1 MLISIHH
8 IKLVN
13 IEYLANEQMGLGKT
27 IQVASFINLLASE
40 SQIRG
45 PYLIIAPL
53 STITHWLR
61 EFSGWTDLNAIIY
74 HGSARDREVLREYE
88 MPFESD
94 RAKES
99 SNYGKN
105 YLRRCTPGKVRTEA
119 WQRSWMAQVVITTP
133 EMLVTEDFQELT
145 AIKWEVLVVDE
156 AHRMKNYYSK
166 LASNLRDDRFEFG
179 SKILL
184 TGTPIQNNMSEM
196 WTLLNVI
203 DSNNFDDVEDYIK
216 RYGGMKSK
224 ERVNELHDIIRP
236 YILRRLKQDVEK
248 SVPPK
253 EETIIE
259 VELTGLQKQYY
270 RALYEKNVHFLH
282 KGRKRSL
289 DKPSLSNLGMQLR
302 KCCNHPF
309 LLRGV
314 EDEVKQADKSGDE
327 SEGDMLVKASGKLVL
342 LDKLLAKLKEN
353 DHRVLIFSQFKI
365 MLDVL
370 EDYLRSR
377 QMLYERIDGSVT
389 GRHRQMAIDR
399 YQSESTEK
407 KEVPFVMLLSTR
419 AGGVGKISRHLLYR
433 PHVVDATLLVL
444 FSFGR
449 NRFYV

>member
-1 MLISIHH
+1 
-8 IKLVN
+8 
-13 IEYLANEQMGLGKT
+13 
-27 IQVASFINLLASE
+27 
-40 SQIRG
+40 
-45 PYLIIAPL
+45 
-53 STITHWLR
+53 
-61 EFSGWTDLNAIIY
+61 
-74 HGSARDREVLREYE
+74 
-88 MPFESD
+88 
-94 RAKES
+94 
-99 SNYGKN
+99 
-105 YLRRCTPGKVRTEA
+105 
-119 WQRSWMAQVVITTP
+119 MAQVVITTP

-327 SEGDMLVKASGKLVL
+327 SEGDMLVKASLGSLSSSTSYWPSSRKTITESSYFLSSRSCSMFLKITYVP
-342 LDKLLAKLKEN
+342 DKCCTNASTAVSLA
-353 DHRVLIFSQFKI
+353 
-365 MLDVL
+365 
-370 EDYLRSR
+370 
-377 QMLYERIDGSVT
+377 VT
-389 GRHRQMAIDR
+389 DR
-399 YQSESTEK
+399 W
-407 KEVPFVMLLSTR
+407 R
-419 AGGVGKISRHLLYR
+419 
-433 PHVVDATLLVL
+433 
-444 FSFGR
+444 
-449 NRFYV
+449 